1 MDKALL
7 LASAVADVKKQ
18 LAELQTKATEIQ
30 KLEGPSGPKGDK
42 GDQGPKG
49 DRGERGLDG
58 KAGKDGKDGKDGVD
72 GESGKDGISVVDA
85 KVDFDGSL
93 VLSLSDGKEVDAGK
107 VVSGSGE
114 AIYSTVKQGAYSLN
128 ELLPPQEGQSGNV
141 LTTDGTNT
149 YWVAAGGGS
158 TGSSLTTADIG
169 VTVQAYTANLVVD
182 GSYVHTDN
190 NYTTAEKSKLSGI
203 AAGAEVNVNADWSA
217 VAGDALILNKPTIPT
232 TTSALTNDSGFI
244 TSYTETDPVYT
255 ASTWYS
261 TTNNSSNWNTAYGWG
276 NHASAGYLTSAAIG
290 VSVQAKL
297 TSGTNIKTING
308 TTLLG
313 SGDVSITSGAITNAE
328 ALLGADVQLT
338 TSNTWYDGPS
348 VSLAAGTWLVT
359 GHITFWR
366 TATTATTWFGRIT
379 DGTNHHASSQMYTA
393 SLAGIGGN
401 VSLNAVIVLTGTTT
415 IKLQGTT
422 NAGATA
428 CLMKAATTANGSGNN
443 ATIITAIKLA

>member
-255 ASTWYS
+255 AST
-261 TTNNSSNWNTAYGWG
+261 
-276 NHASAGYLTSAAIG
+276 
-290 VSVQAKL
+290 
-297 TSGTNIKTING
+297 
-308 TTLLG
+308 
-313 SGDVSITSGAITNAE
+313 
-328 ALLGADVQLT
+328 
-338 TSNTWYDGPS
+338 
-348 VSLAAGTWLVT
+348 
-359 GHITFWR
+359 
-366 TATTATTWFGRIT
+366 
-379 DGTNHHASSQMYTA
+379 
-393 SLAGIGGN
+393 
-401 VSLNAVIVLTGTTT
+401 
-415 IKLQGTT
+415 
-422 NAGATA
+422 
-428 CLMKAATTANGSGNN
+428 
-443 ATIITAIKLA
+443 